1 MSEQV
6 NKFLGDSPFR
16 VLIKLIAVSI
26 FVGFIM
32 SAFGWYPMDIFWTIR
47 DFFFDLWRQGFQ
59 ALGAIGDYFLLGA
72 AIVIPAFIII
82 RIMNYRR

>member
-6 NKFLGDSPFR
+6 NKFLGDSPMR
-16 VLIKLIAVSI
+16 TGVKLIAVSI

-32 SAFGWYPMDIFWTIR
+32 KVFGWYPLDVFRAIR
-47 DFFFDLWRQGFQ
+47 NFLVDLWNTGFE

-72 AIVIPAFIII
+72 AIVIPVFIVI
-82 RIMNYRR
+82 RVMNYRK